1 MKKPLVSIICT
12 NYNKGPWIR
21 QAIESFLAQKTDFEF
36 EILLIDDKSTDN
48 SPEILRE
55 YVEKFPDKIHL
66 FENDKNLGIVR
77 TWKKICPEARG
88 KYIARCDGDDYWT
101 DDFKLQKQVDFLR
114 DNPKVLWCST
124 DCDIVDS
131 DGKIIAKNA
140 FENRY
145 LDRADTAEKMLATR
159 GFTNASTW
167 LIDSD
172 TMKKASKKINESAVD
187 DTFNLQL
194 ELFSKTEL
202 GYIPESMVGYR
213 ILKNSDS
220 HFEDLEKIRSRN
232 LRLVETQL
240 EYFGKMKINKVE
252 FVRQLLYQGDKI
264 EILMRE
270 RTREVEDRDRLLIE
284 KGEFINK
291 QGEIIQHQK
300 KRIEEL
306 EKRIRM
312 GWRYKIMI
320 YIKKRMKGL

>member
-55 YVEKFPDKIHL
+55 YAEKFPDKIHL
-66 FENDKNLGIVR
+66 FENGKNLGIVR

-88 KYIARCDGDDYWT
+88 KYIARCDGDDYWI
-101 DDFKLQKQVDFLR
+101 DNFKLQKQVDFLR

-124 DCDIVDS
+124 DCDVVDS

-159 GFTNASTW
+159 GFTNSSTW
-167 LIDSD
+167 LTDSD
-172 TMKKASKKINESAVD
+172 TMKKASKNINESAVD

-213 ILKNSDS
+213 ILENSDS

-232 LRLVETQL
+232 LRLAETQL
-240 EYFGKMKINKVE
+240 EYFRKMKIDKVE

-270 RTREVEDRDRLLIE
+270 RTREVEDRDKLLIE

-300 KRIEEL
+300 KQIEEL
-306 EKRIRM
+306 REENSNELAI
-312 GWRYKIMI
+312 
-320 YIKKRMKGL
+320 